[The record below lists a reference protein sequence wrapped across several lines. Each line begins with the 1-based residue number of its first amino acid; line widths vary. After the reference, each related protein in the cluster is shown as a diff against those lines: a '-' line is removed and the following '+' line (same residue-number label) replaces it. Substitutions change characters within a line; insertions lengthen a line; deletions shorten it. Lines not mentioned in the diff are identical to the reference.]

1 MICIPPQAR
10 VFAHPKPITA
20 ESDMDDL
27 ISACKA
33 MGLDPYSGDLFAFKD
48 VEATRIGVLAYDGH
62 GFEWCIKR
70 FSQGT
75 IAWWPSE
82 DEVVQML
89 PRDLEIMLWG
99 GHPRE
104 VHLPPMW
111 RPLHAV
117 TGEPAKE

>member
-1 MICIPPQAR
+1 VLTSAKVLKQLL
-10 VFAHPKPITA
+10 TA

-33 MGLDPYSGDLFAFKD
+33 MGLDPYSGDLFTFKD

-82 DEVVQML
+82 DEVVQVL

-104 VHLPPMW
+104 VNLPPMW

>member
-1 MICIPPQAR
+1 
-10 VFAHPKPITA
+10 
-20 ESDMDDL
+20 
-27 ISACKA
+27 

-62 GFEWCIKR
+62 GFEWYIKR
-70 FSQGT
+70 FSKGT
-75 IAWWPSE
+75 VAWWPSE

-104 VHLPPMW
+104 VNLPPMW